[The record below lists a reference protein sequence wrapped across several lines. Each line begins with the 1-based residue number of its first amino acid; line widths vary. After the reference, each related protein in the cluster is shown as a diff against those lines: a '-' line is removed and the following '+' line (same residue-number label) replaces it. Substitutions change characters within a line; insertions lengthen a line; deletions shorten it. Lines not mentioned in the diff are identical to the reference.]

1 MLGRASVV
9 SICQGRASLVSSIIP
24 GEPIIQG
31 SRSTVVRI
39 SLPKA
44 IGLWGSKSRCYH
56 SAAHSVGLAWQVMRR
71 LAASPTVLEHGIRIK
86 WADVALS
93 PREAVAFLFKVN
105 EKSVQCC
112 PKDARSHRVKR
123 WDHWRGEVVAVLND
137 NVVCAVLSTLL
148 HETKAKLTGWN
159 ADWPAHWHT
168 WPSGAPTIFIS
179 DASAQAART
188 APAARTPT
196 RPPGPDAPG
205 LDAPGDDA
213 PAGEVLLEYDTDE
226 EDSLFGD
233 ALGDAE
239 GMEVEGAEEAVE
251 AEESEGASGVGQAA
265 EASLNDSSRPAT
277 PLAQSPP
284 CFLTHEDADTMGAIL
299 DAFIDGEPPGHSSAE
314 EGSGGDDVEAAL
326 RAELAQRTQAHA
338 EEKREWGQERAKLLE
353 RIEALEGRV
362 SELEGRD
369 VLDSGLLNSMCRALL
384 EEVTAAVRRRALVH
398 AALCRGGARVDH
410 QGAAQGRHAPRAR
423 LALLTRGGRRG
434 ADGAPRAEGQAR
446 RAHDGGARTL
456 RRAPSDEGATRILA
470 VDAARAAT
478 QPEVGGGVRAA
489 VDTHSA
495 CSCSRSTRHLSPGGR
510 LGVSLSGTTG

>member
-1 MLGRASVV
+1 MG
-9 SICQGRASLVSSIIP
+9 P
-24 GEPIIQG
+24 
-31 SRSTVVRI
+31 
-39 SLPKA
+39 
-44 IGLWGSKSRCYH
+44 
-56 SAAHSVGLAWQVMRR
+56 LAWRGGCGPQRQRGLRGAIHVAPRDQGEADGLERR
-71 LAASPTVLEHGIRIK
+71 LARALAH
-86 WADVALS
+86 VAERRTDNIHLGRVGAGS
-93 PREAVAFLFKVN
+93 THSAGSTHANSAAGPR
-105 EKSVQCC
+105 
-112 PKDARSHRVKR
+112 R
-123 WDHWRGEVVAVLND
+123 
-137 NVVCAVLSTLL
+137 
-148 HETKAKLTGWN
+148 
-159 ADWPAHWHT
+159 
-168 WPSGAPTIFIS
+168 
-179 DASAQAART
+179 AA
-188 APAARTPT
+188 
-196 RPPGPDAPG
+196 G

-384 EEVTAAVRRRALVH
+384 EEVTAAVAGPSSMQLFAGGALESITKEQLKVATRLERVWHFSHEVVDAALMAHPALRARLDALMTAERGRYGERRPTKVRRAFLLLTLLARLRNQKSE
-398 AALCRGGARVDH
+398 AACVLPWTLTRRVPVRAQRATCRRGGA
-410 QGAAQGRHAPRAR
+410 
-423 LALLTRGGRRG
+423 LA
-434 ADGAPRAEGQAR
+434 
-446 RAHDGGARTL
+446 
-456 RRAPSDEGATRILA
+456 
-470 VDAARAAT
+470 
-478 QPEVGGGVRAA
+478 
-489 VDTHSA
+489 
-495 CSCSRSTRHLSPGGR
+495 
-510 LGVSLSGTTG
+510 